1 MADSGC
7 LVGRSGTAT
16 LPPLPA
22 TPRGAAPGRR
32 TERWGRLR
40 PKEGDRDRVT
50 EYEVLLLLDPELS
63 DEKQAEIVE
72 RAKTLLEKGG
82 GTLERHDP
90 WGRRKLAYPIDKKD
104 DGIYHLLTI
113 SATPET
119 LDELSRVLKIDDDV
133 LRHMATRRPEGGPAE
148 PVAAGV
154 AIGDDAPAQPVDAPE
169 EE

>member
-1 MADSGC
+1 M
-7 LVGRSGTAT
+7 
-16 LPPLPA
+16 
-22 TPRGAAPGRR
+22 
-32 TERWGRLR
+32 
-40 PKEGDRDRVT
+40 T
-50 EYEVLLLLDPELS
+50 EYEILLLLDPELS

-104 DGIYHLLTI
+104 DGIYHLLTL

-148 PVAAGV
+148 PVAVSA

>member
-1 MADSGC
+1 
-7 LVGRSGTAT
+7 
-16 LPPLPA
+16 
-22 TPRGAAPGRR
+22 
-32 TERWGRLR
+32 
-40 PKEGDRDRVT
+40 VT
-50 EYEVLLLLDPELS
+50 DYEVLLLLDPELS

-72 RAKTLLEKGG
+72 RVKTLVEKGG
-82 GTLERHDP
+82 GAFGRHDP
-90 WGRRKLAYPIDKKD
+90 WGRRKLAYPIEKKD
-104 DGIYHLLTI
+104 DGIYHLLSF

-154 AIGDDAPAQPVDAPE
+154 AIGDDARAQPVDAPE

>member
-1 MADSGC
+1 M
-7 LVGRSGTAT
+7 
-16 LPPLPA
+16 
-22 TPRGAAPGRR
+22 
-32 TERWGRLR
+32 
-40 PKEGDRDRVT
+40 T

-72 RAKTLLEKGG
+72 RAKTLVEQGG
-82 GTLERHDP
+82 GTFDRHDP

-104 DGIYHLLTI
+104 DGIYHLLTF
-113 SATPET
+113 SAPAET

-154 AIGDDAPAQPVDAPE
+154 ARKLIRWYTPSSVLSIG
-169 EE
+169 